1 MVNKDPSEVDEEE
14 TPEATEPVE
23 RESYDNLLVGVYRTE
38 EDGVWK
44 MEIRDWANRVVEAT
58 VYEKDRDESGTRGGV
73 SFVPLETPKEM
84 DDEPYLVE
92 LLNRR
97 VEELEAEA
105 QPA

>member
-1 MVNKDPSEVDEEE
+1 MY
-14 TPEATEPVE
+14 E
-23 RESYDNLLVGVYRTE
+23 R
-38 EDGVWK
+38 
-44 MEIRDWANRVVEAT
+44 
-58 VYEKDRDESGTRGGV
+58 DRDESGTRGGV